1 MGCPSTSRGGPR
13 AVTSKNSR
21 PSRLYRSATDHSV
34 RVRIAAVLFLSAACA
49 ASASCSK
56 TLDFS
61 GLENADRIDVRTPSD
76 VRVKEIV
83 DPAQI
88 RIATTFIESHA
99 AGWSESPA
107 GPLVPDVMLYFFRGS
122 SRLGGYG
129 IADTHIVADPTTHG
143 WLSRTVTRAENDTL
157 LRQLG
162 IELPVRSPKGP
173 SH

>member
-1 MGCPSTSRGGPR
+1 MAAMLLLSGVCVG
-13 AVTSKNSR
+13 AV
-21 PSRLYRSATDHSV
+21 
-34 RVRIAAVLFLSAACA
+34 
-49 ASASCSK
+49 SCSK

-61 GLENADRIDVRTPSD
+61 GLEKADRIDVRTRND

-83 DPAQI
+83 DHAQI
-88 RIATTFIESHA
+88 TIATTFIKGHA
-99 AGWSESPA
+99 AGWSDSPA

-129 IADTHIVADPTTHG
+129 IAGTYIVADPATHG
-143 WLSRTVTRAENDTL
+143 WLTRATTTAENDTL

-173 SH
+173 SK

>member
-1 MGCPSTSRGGPR
+1 M
-13 AVTSKNSR
+13 TSKSSE
-21 PSRLYRSATDHSV
+21 PSRIDRSATHQND
-34 RVRIAAVLFLSAACA
+34 RARIAALLFLIGVCV
-49 ASASCSK
+49 ASCTK

-88 RIATTFIESHA
+88 RTATIFIKGHA

-122 SRLGGYG
+122 TRLGGYG
-129 IADTHIVADPTTHG
+129 IAGRHIVADPTTHG
-143 WLSRTVTRAENDTL
+143 WLSRAATRAENDTL

-162 IELPVRSPKGP
+162 IELPVRSPKEP

>member
-1 MGCPSTSRGGPR
+1 M
-13 AVTSKNSR
+13 TSKSSE
-21 PSRLYRSATDHSV
+21 PSRVHRSATHQRV
-34 RVRIAAVLFLSAACA
+34 RARIAAVLFLSGVCV
-49 ASASCSK
+49 ASCTK
-56 TLDFS
+56 TLNFS
-61 GLENADRIDVRTPSD
+61 GLENADRIDVRTPTD

-88 RIATTFIESHA
+88 RIATTFIKGHA

-129 IADTHIVADPTTHG
+129 IAGTHIVADPTTHG
-143 WLSRTVTRAENDTL
+143 WLSRAATRAENETL

-162 IELPVRSPKGP
+162 IELPVRSPKG
-173 SH
+173 SSN